1 MTTPEVGKAK
11 AAAMAKAL
19 DTMWARFLPEINER
33 VQVLDQAA
41 EAAVAGRR
49 SHKLRA
55 AAHQAAHKL
64 AGTLG
69 TFSLGHGTDLAREAE
84 ILYTRDELVPEEAV
98 RLKKI
103 ALDLRA
109 IVDNRRS

>member
-1 MTTPEVGKAK
+1 MTSPDVGKAK

-33 VQVLDQAA
+33 VQVLDKAA
-41 EAAVAGRR
+41 EAAAVGRR
-49 SHKLRA
+49 SEKLRS

-69 TFSLGHGTDLAREAE
+69 TFGLGHGTDLAREAE
-84 ILYTRDELVPEEAV
+84 ILYTRDELVPEEAT

-103 ALDLRA
+103 AGDIRV
-109 IVDNRRS
+109 IVEGRRS